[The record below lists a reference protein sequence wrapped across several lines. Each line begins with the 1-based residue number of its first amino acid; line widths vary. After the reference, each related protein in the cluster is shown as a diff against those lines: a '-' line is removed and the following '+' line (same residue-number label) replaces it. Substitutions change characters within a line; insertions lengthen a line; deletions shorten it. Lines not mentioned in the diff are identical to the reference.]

1 MKKILLFLAIFSILM
16 FITVGCKSDPEPT
29 PTETPVEEVPPVE
42 QDRIIAEHSN
52 FEDEE

>member
-1 MKKILLFLAIFSILM
+1 MKKILLFLAIISILL
-16 FITVGCKSDPEPT
+16 FVTVGCKSDPELAPV
-29 PTETPVEEVPPVE
+29 ETPVEEVPPVE